1 MSAAIIIIIFII
13 HVIAHS
19 CTPSLIARWT
29 RIHSFCYFLS
39 LGRSHVSSRL
49 TGACF
54 QMLVFDSV
62 QGSCLWPPEVGAG
75 PQCDLGV
82 RVLLSGSS
90 IPSHPSTTYWLLWV
104 GGIVATEDRVPRE
117 SWRRGHPQPDL
128 CGTEQVPHGLV
139 LSPFS
144 RPGLP
149 TKS

>member
-90 IPSHPSTTYWLLWV
+90 IPSS
-104 GGIVATEDRVPRE
+104 
-117 SWRRGHPQPDL
+117 
-128 CGTEQVPHGLV
+128 
-139 LSPFS
+139 SPFS
-144 RPGLP
+144 P
-149 TKS
+149 TTKLHPHMEETVQAHPPLLGSPKRKAVNHCHHTPLLGHVPSFYFSRFVSL

>member
-1 MSAAIIIIIFII
+1 MSVADSQVLVFK
-13 HVIAHS
+13 
-19 CTPSLIARWT
+19 CWSLIQFRAP
-29 RIHSFCYFLS
+29 
-39 LGRSHVSSRL
+39 
-49 TGACF
+49 
-54 QMLVFDSV
+54 VF
-62 QGSCLWPPEVGAG
+62 G
-75 PQCDLGV
+75 PQKSGLG
-82 RVLLSGSS
+82 
-90 IPSHPSTTYWLLWV
+90 PSATWVCGCCCQALPYLPHPSTTYWLLWV